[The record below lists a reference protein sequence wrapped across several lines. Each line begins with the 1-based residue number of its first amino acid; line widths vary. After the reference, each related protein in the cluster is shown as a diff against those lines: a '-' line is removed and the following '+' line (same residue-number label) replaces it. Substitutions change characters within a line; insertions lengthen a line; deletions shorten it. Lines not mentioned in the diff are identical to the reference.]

1 MDHETDVVVV
11 GGGATGV
18 GVARDL
24 SLRGVDVTLL
34 DRDGL
39 SAGTTGHTHGVLHSG
54 GRYAN
59 DDPDGARECIRENRV
74 LRNVA
79 PVAVTDTGGLLV
91 SCEAD
96 DPAYLEEKREACEAC
111 GIPTER
117 LEGAA
122 LRERA
127 PELPETVRAA
137 LAVPDAVVHPSPL
150 VAATA
155 GDAADRGA
163 RIETHTPVTDLVVED
178 DTVVGVE
185 TPAGTARAAHV
196 VNAAGA
202 WAGQVASTAG
212 ADLEMHPSK
221 GVMVVVD
228 REASAVLNR
237 ARPPSDGDIVVPVGG
252 RAILGTTSETVAD
265 PDDYPRE
272 GAATAAM
279 VEAAHAL
286 LPDLTEDEVVRSYW
300 GVRPIPAVAGEGRDA
315 SRGFLVRDHGETD
328 GVAGLTSVVGG
339 KLTTHRLMAEATAD
353 RVCEEL
359 GVDADCETAETPL
372 PDDADRVASLVERYD
387 AASPADADRR

>member
-24 SLRGVDVTLL
+24 SMRGLGVTLL
-34 DRDGL
+34 ERDGL

-59 DDPDGARECIRENRV
+59 DDPDGAHECIRENRI
-74 LRNVA
+74 LREIA
-79 PVAVTDTGGLLV
+79 PVAITDTGGLLV

-96 DPAYLEEKREACEAC
+96 DPGYLERKQEACEAC
-111 GIPTER
+111 DIPAER
-117 LEGAA
+117 LSADE

-127 PELPETVRAA
+127 PELPDSVRGG
-137 LAVPDAVVHPSPL
+137 LSVPDAVVHPSPL

-163 RIETHTPVTDLVVED
+163 RIETHTPVTDLLVED
-178 DTVVGVE
+178 GSVVGVE
-185 TPAGTARAAHV
+185 TPDGTVRAAHV

-202 WAGQVASTAG
+202 WAGELAAMAG
-212 ADLEMHPSK
+212 ADLTMRPSK

-237 ARPPSDGDIVVPVGG
+237 AREPTDGDIVVPVGD
-252 RAILGTTSETVAD
+252 RAVIGTTSGTVAD
-265 PDDYPRE
+265 PDDYPKE
-272 GAATAAM
+272 PAAAAKM
-279 VEAAHAL
+279 VAEARSL
-286 LPDLTEDEVVRSYW
+286 LPGLTEDEVVRSYW

-315 SRGFLVRDHGETD
+315 SRGFLVRGHEEMDD
-328 GVAGLTSVVGG
+328 VAGLTSVVGG

-353 RVCEEL
+353 RVCAAL
-359 GVDADCETAETPL
+359 DVDARCETAETPL
-372 PDDADRVASLVERYD
+372 PSDPDRVASLVERYD
-387 AASPADADRR
+387 ADSPADADLW